1 MSALRTSARRLVAVA
16 ATSSLLALAAPLP
29 VAQAA
34 EEGVVQIV
42 QAVPKASVRVTIDG
56 RQVKKGVGLGTILGP
71 YSLAAGKHTVRFA
84 DPSGEVSM
92 SSSISV
98 AAGSSTDVVLHRPA
112 SVSGEPVVNVY
123 RTPRGAIGPG
133 KARVLVAHTATVAA
147 ADVRVDGKV
156 VFTNI
161 ANGEYA
167 EADVPAGGHKVELLP
182 TGQTENPILGPI
194 DVDLAPRTVTMVY
207 AVGTPS
213 DGSMKTISHSAVIAS
228 DGTVEPGSINTGSA
242 GRVADVSVA
251 TFEAPAEGAASS
263 TPTAWLGVAGMA
275 ALVLLGARGLLARGT
290 RADTPSPHPSG
301 D

>member
-1 MSALRTSARRLVAVA
+1 MSERRISARRLVALA
-16 ATSSLLALAAPLP
+16 ATTSLLALASPLP
-29 VAQAA
+29 AVQAA
-34 EEGVVQIV
+34 ETGSVQIV

-56 RQVKKGVGLGTILGP
+56 KQVKSGVGLGTILGP
-71 YSLAAGKHTVRFA
+71 FSLSAGKHTVRFA
-84 DPSGEVSM
+84 DPKGDVSM

-98 AAGSSTDVVLHRPA
+98 GAGSSTDVVLHRPA

-133 KARVLVAHTATVAA
+133 KARVLVAHTATVPA

-167 EADVPAGGHKVELLP
+167 DADVPAGGHKVELLP
-182 TGQTENPILGPI
+182 TGQTKNPILGPI
-194 DVDLAPRTVTMVY
+194 DVTLAPRTVTMVY

-228 DGTVEPGSINTGSA
+228 DGTVEPGSITTGSA
-242 GRVADVSVA
+242 GRAADLSVTTFDTPDRRAASGGLPSWLWVA
-251 TFEAPAEGAASS
+251 GAAALLLS
-263 TPTAWLGVAGMA
+263 AGS
-275 ALVLLGARGLLARGT
+275 ALRGRGT
-290 RADTPSPHPSG
+290 RAYARSPHSSG
-301 D
+301 G